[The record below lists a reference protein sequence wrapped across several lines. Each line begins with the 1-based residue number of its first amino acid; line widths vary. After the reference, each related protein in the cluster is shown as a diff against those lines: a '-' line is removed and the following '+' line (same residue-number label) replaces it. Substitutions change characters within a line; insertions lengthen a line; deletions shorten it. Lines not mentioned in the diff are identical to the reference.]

1 MLAGAYPYAAMIYPV
16 LLLGTIA
23 VGIAGIIIDH
33 KGSRRVGAVMIACQ
47 LVLLAL
53 AFLGIWPE
61 YRLAGMTIVNGLCA
75 VPLLVSPPHPPHPP
89 HRLQRFAAGLFL
101 SSALINALFG
111 IFYLT
116 PFLVTVL
123 WFASA
128 AIDALL
134 ILMLGGFCGGLVG
147 KDVADCLHRRAD
159 RASRAGHSR

>member
-23 VGIAGIIIDH
+23 VGIAGIILDH

-53 AFLGIWPE
+53 AFWGIWPE

-75 VPLLVSPPHPPHPP
+75 VPLLVSPPHPPH
-89 HRLQRFAAGLFL
+89 RLQRFAAGLFL
-101 SSALINALFG
+101 SSALINAMFG
-111 IFYLT
+111 LSDMT

-147 KDVADCLHRRAD
+147 KDIADRLHRRAD